1 MILMLCTPHNVESN
15 PVVLGENAKFA
26 VRIAIL
32 LGP

>member
-15 PVVLGENAKFA
+15 PVVLVENAKFA

>member
-15 PVVLGENAKFA
+15 LVVLGENAKFA